1 MIDHPL
7 VSIIT
12 PSFNQ
17 AQFLEQTIVSVL
29 GQDYPNIEYIV
40 MDGGSTDG
48 SVEIIRRHEE
58 RIASW
63 TSERDNGQTDAIRR
77 GFERATGEV
86 LAWLNSD
93 DLLAPS
99 AVRMAVDALR
109 RFPDAGMIYGDR
121 LHIDAKGNVI
131 GINRMPAFYPSI
143 FRRNITLP
151 QETVFFRRDAYDKAG
166 GLDES
171 LAFSMDFDLWVRLA
185 KVAGTGGVRHV
196 PAFLGSYREHAASK
210 SVTPRKF
217 MDEHERVYAKHFNG
231 RRLPAGIAAKWN
243 RIQHKAR
250 VAIQRTACHDY
261 RREVVHIRELCER
274 EAKATASAPA
284 LT

>member
-1 MIDHPL
+1 VTQPL
-7 VSIIT
+7 VSIVT

-17 AQFLEQTIVSVL
+17 AQFLEQTILSVV
-29 GQDYPNIEYIV
+29 GQDYPNIEFIV
-40 MDGGSTDG
+40 MDGGSSDG
-48 SVEIIRRHEE
+48 SVEIIRRHED
-58 RIASW
+58 RIGSW

-77 GFERATGEV
+77 GFERSTGEI

-99 AVRMAVDALR
+99 AVRIAVDVLH
-109 RFPDAGMIYGDR
+109 RFPDAGTVYGDR
-121 LHIDAKGNVI
+121 LHVDAKGNVI
-131 GINRMPAFYPSI
+131 GINRMPAFYPSM

-151 QETVFFRRDAYDKAG
+151 QETVFFRRDSYEKAG

-185 KVAGTGGVRHV
+185 KVAPVRHV

-210 SVTPRKF
+210 SVTPRKY
-217 MDEHERVYAKHFNG
+217 MDEHERVYAKHFG
-231 RRLPAGIAAKWN
+231 GGKLPAGLSAKWN
-243 RIQHKAR
+243 RLQHKAR
-250 VAIQRTACHDY
+250 LVIERNLCSEY
-261 RREVVHIRELCER
+261 RREVFHVRELCEQQ
-274 EAKATASAPA
+274 ETATTPASA

>member
-1 MIDHPL
+1 VSGPL
-7 VSIIT
+7 VSIVT

-17 AQFLEQTIVSVL
+17 AQFLEQTILSVL
-29 GQDYPNIEYIV
+29 GQDYPRIEYIV
-40 MDGGSTDG
+40 MDGASDDG
-48 SVEIIRRHEE
+48 SVEIIRRHED

-63 TSERDNGQTDAIRR
+63 TSERDKGQTDAIRR
-77 GFERATGEV
+77 GFARSTGEI

-99 AVRMAVDALR
+99 AVRIAVDALR
-109 RFPDAGMIYGDR
+109 RFPDAGTIYGDR

-131 GINRMPAFYPSI
+131 GINRMPAFYPSM

-151 QETVFFRRDAYDKAG
+151 QETVFFRREAYEKAG

-185 KVAGTGGVRHV
+185 KVAPVRHV

-210 SVTPRKF
+210 SVTPRKY
-217 MDEHERVYAKHFNG
+217 MDEHERVYAKHFSG
-231 RRLPAGIAAKWN
+231 RKLPRGLAAKWN
-243 RIQHKAR
+243 RLQHKTQ
-250 VAIQRTACHDY
+250 VAIQRSLCGEY
-261 RREVVHIRELCER
+261 RSEVAHIRELCGKESVAVV
-274 EAKATASAPA
+274 EASA

>member
-1 MIDHPL
+1 MQPL
-7 VSIIT
+7 VSIVT

-17 AQFLEQTIVSVL
+17 AQFLEQTILSVL
-29 GQDYPNIEYIV
+29 GQDYANIEYIV
-40 MDGGSTDG
+40 MDGGSSDG
-48 SVEIIRRHEE
+48 SVDIIRRHEE

-63 TSERDNGQTDAIRR
+63 TSERDNGQTDGIRR
-77 GFERATGEV
+77 GFARSTGEI

-99 AVRMAVDALR
+99 AVRIAVGALR
-109 RFPDAGMIYGDR
+109 RFADAGTVYGDR

-131 GINRMPAFYPSI
+131 GINRMPAFYPSM

-151 QETVFFRRDAYDKAG
+151 QETVFFRRDAYEKAG

-185 KVAGTGGVRHV
+185 KVAPMRHV
-196 PAFLGSYREHAASK
+196 PAFLGSYREHPASK
-210 SVTPRKF
+210 SITPRKY
-217 MDEHERVYAKHFNG
+217 MDEHQRVYAKHFAG
-231 RRLPAGIAAKWN
+231 RALPAGLAATWN
-243 RIQHKAR
+243 RLQHKAR
-250 VAIQRTACHDY
+250 LAIEQRLCSEY
-261 RREVVHIRELCER
+261 RREVAQLRELCAQQ
-274 EAKATASAPA
+274 EAAAPPASA